1 MKEVKKVVLIGASGF
16 VGSALLNET
25 LNRGF
30 EVTAV
35 VRHPEKIKIENE
47 SLKVTKAD
55 VSSLEE
61 VYEVCKGADAVIS
74 AFNPGWNNPDIY
86 DETIKVYLTII
97 DGVKKAGVNRFLMV
111 GGAGSLFIAPGLRLM
126 DSGEVPENLLPGV
139 KALGEFYLKFLT
151 KEKEVDWVFFSPAAD
166 MRPGVRTGRYRLG
179 KDDMIVDI
187 VGNSHISVE
196 DYAAAMIDELEHP
209 QRRACLHAARGPDRP
224 RDHSRA
230 VSAREQA
237 AVGARLRVRRR
248 RESEHDAARARRA
261 RASGADPDAAHG
273 RPHRDGGSGAHRP
286 GKAAAGAGRH
296 RRILAGAGA
305 ARL

>member
-47 SLKVTKAD
+47 NLKVTKAD

-86 DETIKVYLTII
+86 DETIKVY
-97 DGVKKAGVNRFLMV
+97 
-111 GGAGSLFIAPGLRLM
+111 
-126 DSGEVPENLLPGV
+126 LLPGV

-209 QRRACLHAARGPDRP
+209 QHHQERFTIGY
-224 RDHSRA
+224 
-230 VSAREQA
+230 
-237 AVGARLRVRRR
+237 
-248 RESEHDAARARRA
+248 
-261 RASGADPDAAHG
+261 
-273 RPHRDGGSGAHRP
+273 
-286 GKAAAGAGRH
+286 
-296 RRILAGAGA
+296 
-305 ARL
+305 